1 MTRDVG
7 GFRFTSYAFDHIN
20 NGEENMKR
28 FEANLL
34 ATAGAVALA
43 SIVMSA
49 ALQPASAQKIRFMKV
64 VPHPFAFLI
73 PDVGVQVGIF
83 KKHGLEL
90 DMMATRGS
98 AKLHQAMAADSA
110 DIGLGS
116 GPGMG
121 FVIRGA
127 PEIGFIASHGA
138 PLNIGILVTK
148 NSRLYKKSMT
158 IKDLKGAKIG
168 VSTSSSLTYFLATR
182 MAVNQGWGPK
192 GVTPVPLGGSS
203 ANVAAAKAG
212 NTDAF
217 VNSVDTGFKLE
228 EKGSARVFL
237 SFGDYIKDF
246 HTHVIY
252 VTNKFRKKNPDAVRR
267 FAKAWLE
274 STKFV
279 LANKEVMIQRAMKQ
293 LKFSRAVAE
302 KAYRIE
308 TPAFSTHGRFNAK
321 ALSVIADGLVVTK
334 MMKTKPDLTKAY
346 TEEYLPK

>member
-1 MTRDVG
+1 
-7 GFRFTSYAFDHIN
+7 
-20 NGEENMKR
+20 MKSSKR
-28 FEANLL
+28 NLL
-34 ATAGAVALA
+34 LVAGAAAVTSMA
-43 SIVMSA
+43 MSA
-49 ALQPASAQKIRFMKV
+49 ALQPASAADKIRFMKV

-73 PDVGVQVGIF
+73 PDVGVQEGIF

-90 DMMATRGS
+90 DITGTRGS
-98 AKLHQAMAADSA
+98 AKLHQAMSADSA

-116 GPGMG
+116 GPGLG

-127 PEIGFIASHGA
+127 PEIGFLASHGA
-138 PLNIGILVTK
+138 PLNLGIVVTK
-148 NSRLYKKSMT
+148 NSPLYKKGMT

-168 VSTSSSLTYFLATR
+168 VSTSSSLTYFLVTR
-182 MAVNQGWGPK
+182 MAVNMGWGTK
-192 GVTPVPLGGSS
+192 GVTPVALGGSS
-203 ANVAAAKAG
+203 ANLAAAKAG

-217 VNSVDTGFKLE
+217 VNSIDTGFKLE

-246 HTHVIY
+246 HTHVLY

-267 FAKAWLE
+267 FAAAWLE
-274 STKFV
+274 STKLV
-279 LANKEVMIQRAMKQ
+279 LANKELIIKRSMKQ
-293 LKFSRAVAE
+293 LKFSREVAE

-308 TPAFSTHGRFNAK
+308 APAFSTTGRFDAK

>member
-1 MTRDVG
+1 MNS
-7 GFRFTSYAFDHIN
+7 FQY
-20 NGEENMKR
+20 K
-28 FEANLL
+28 LL
-34 ATAGAVALA
+34 TLAGGAVVA
-43 SIVMSA
+43 SMAISA
-49 ALQPASAQKIRFMKV
+49 AFSPASAQKIRFMKV

-73 PDVGVQVGIF
+73 PDVGVQEGIF

-90 DMMATRGS
+90 DITATRGS

-116 GPGMG
+116 GPGLG

-148 NSRLYKKSMT
+148 NSPLYKKGMT

-168 VSTSSSLTYFLATR
+168 VSTASSLTYFLSTR
-182 MAVNQGWGPK
+182 MAVNQGWGAN

-237 SFGDYIKDF
+237 TFGDYIKDF

-252 VTNKFRKKNPDAVRR
+252 VTNKFREKNPDAVRR

-279 LANKEVMIQRAMKQ
+279 LANKEVMVKRAMKQ

-308 TPAFSTHGRFNAK
+308 SPAFSTTGRFDQK

-346 TEEYLPK
+346 TEEYLPN